1 MPSFHISGPSGSGK
15 STVGR
20 VLQQRG
26 FRVIETDFEDGL
38 SGWYNNETGERV
50 TEMPAQ
56 PYPKEWVNAHGWLWD
71 KARMNELLDSVSDE
85 PVFFCGGASNERDF
99 KGSFEKRFGLCVDGD
114 TLVARLQPREPERWV
129 DGSAELQRGLE
140 WNDKFREFCIST
152 GAIVIDSSVSPDVVA
167 DTILSYVQN

>member
-1 MPSFHISGPSGSGK
+1 MSAYHISGPSGSGK

-38 SGWYNNETGERV
+38 SGWYDTNTMEKV

-56 PYPKEWVNAHGWLWD
+56 PYPDEWVSCHRWLWD
-71 KARMNELLDSVSDE
+71 KSRMDELLNSVGEE
-85 PVFFCGGASNERDF
+85 PVFFCGGAHNERDF
-99 KGSFEKRFGLCVDGD
+99 YNSFKKRFGLCVDGD

-129 DGSAELQRGLE
+129 EGSAELKRGLE
-140 WNDKFREFCIST
+140 WNEKFRQFCIDT
-152 GAIVIDSSVSPDVVA
+152 GAIVVDSSVSPDIVA
-167 DTILSYVQN
+167 DTILSNIA